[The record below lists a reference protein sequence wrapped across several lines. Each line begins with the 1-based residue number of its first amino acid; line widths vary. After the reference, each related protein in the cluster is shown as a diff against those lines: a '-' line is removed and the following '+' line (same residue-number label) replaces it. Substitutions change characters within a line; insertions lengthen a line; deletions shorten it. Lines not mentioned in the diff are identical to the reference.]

1 MAVIAGF
8 MVPHPPL
15 IIPEIGKGQEGRIR
29 ETTEAYEKAAAEIAA
44 LKPETIVVISPHS
57 VMYADYFHVS
67 PGKEAAG
74 DFRQFRAGKVALQAE
89 YDEAF
94 VSCLCR
100 EAQEADFPL
109 GILGEREKRLDH
121 GVMVP
126 LYFVNKYLQGC
137 RFVRIG
143 LSGLSQAEH
152 YRAGMLIEKAAV
164 RLGRR
169 TVVIASGDL
178 SHRLKEDGPYGYRE
192 EGPAYDREIMRT
204 MGNAAFG
211 ELLDYPESFCE
222 KAGECGHRSFTMMAG
237 CLDGKAVKA
246 EKLSYQGPFGVGY
259 GICTFYVTGEEK
271 GRRFLEQ
278 YILKNRQDIQ
288 SRKEKEDSYV
298 RLARK
303 SLETFVR
310 TGRAYVPS
318 REEKEALPREMT
330 GHRAGVF
337 VSVHKEGMLRG
348 CIGTIAP
355 VTGSVAEEILRNA
368 VSAGTEDPRF
378 PPVGKEELEALVY
391 SVDVLGEPEPVVSAA
406 QLDAK
411 RYGVIVTKGRKRG
424 LLLPDLEG
432 VDSVEEQIAI
442 ARRKAGI
449 GEADP
454 VTLERFEVIRHGEKG

>member
-15 IIPEIGKGQEGRIR
+15 IVPEIGKGEENGIR
-29 ETTEAYEKAAAEIAA
+29 ETTEGYEKAAAEIAA

-74 DFRQFRAGKVALQAE
+74 DFRQFRAGQVALQAE
-89 YDEAF
+89 YDETF
-94 VSCLCR
+94 VRCLCR
-100 EAQEADFPL
+100 EAQEAGFPL
-109 GILGEREKRLDH
+109 GTLGEREKRLDH

-137 RFVRIG
+137 RLVRIG
-143 LSGLSQAEH
+143 LSGLSKAEH

-164 RLGRR
+164 RLDRR

-192 EGPAYDREIMRT
+192 EGPAYDRKIMNS

-211 ELLDYPESFCE
+211 ELLEYPESFCE

-237 CLDGKAVKA
+237 CLDGKAVKT

-259 GICTFYVTGEEK
+259 GICTYHVTGEDK

-278 YILKNRQDIQ
+278 YTRKNSRDIQ
-288 SRKEKEDSYV
+288 SRKDREDSYV

-310 TGRAYVPS
+310 TGSVYVPS
-318 REEKEALPREMT
+318 REETEELPREMT
-330 GHRAGVF
+330 GNWAGVF

-368 VSAGTEDPRF
+368 VRAGTEDPRF
-378 PPVGKEELEALVY
+378 PPVGEEELEALVY
-391 SVDVLGEPEPVVSAA
+391 SVDVLGVPEPVASAA

-411 RYGVIVTKGRKRG
+411 TYGVIVTKGRKRG

-432 VDSVEEQIAI
+432 VDTVEDQIAI

-449 GEADP
+449 GEEDP
-454 VTLERFEVIRHGEKG
+454 VTLERFEVIRHGEKE

>member
-15 IIPEIGKGQEGRIR
+15 IIPEIGKGQEGGIR

-100 EAQEADFPL
+100 EAQEADFSL

-137 RFVRIG
+137 RLVRIG

-318 REEKEALPREMT
+318 REDKEALPREMT

-391 SVDVLGEPEPVVSAA
+391 SVDVLGEPVPVVSAA

-411 RYGVIVTKGRKRG
+411 RYGVIVTRGRKRG

-449 GEADP
+449 GEEDP